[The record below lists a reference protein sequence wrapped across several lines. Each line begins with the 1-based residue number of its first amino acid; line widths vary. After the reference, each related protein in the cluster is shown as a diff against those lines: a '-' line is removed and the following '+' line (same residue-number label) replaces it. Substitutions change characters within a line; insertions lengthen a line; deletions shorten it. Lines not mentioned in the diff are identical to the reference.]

1 MPVNADALRVELAR
15 RNLTQTQLA
24 QLMGLPPTTLSSWVR
39 GAHPAPDDLTRKIEK
54 ALGLAGGALAGATA
68 AP

>member
-1 MPVNADALRVELAR
+1 MPVDVDALRIELAR

-24 QLMGLPPTTLSSWVR
+24 QLMKLPPTTLSSWVR
-39 GAHPAPDDLTRKIEK
+39 GAHPAPDDLARMIEK
-54 ALGLAGGALAGATA
+54 ALGLSAGALAE